1 MPTPVLTKTKS
12 GHYEA
17 RWSDSRR
24 SRRKSMGTKDR
35 ALAEAAFAQ
44 WLLLG
49 GHRIH
54 SMQEEAI
61 AEGKD
66 AGLTCDE
73 LWATYDALHI
83 QKNVVGKYTQ
93 NNNWANLRPVFG
105 HLKPSEI
112 SQRVV
117 DGYVQKR
124 QAGLVGKQPTKDGE
138 PLLPAKDATIRRE
151 LGALR
156 ACLNWCAKDERK
168 LIAKTDVPTYTLP
181 EEGEPKD
188 RWLRSS
194 EIDAMLSAAREMRE
208 ARKDECHRYSRG
220 ERFLWL
226 ALHTAAR
233 KQAIYE
239 LTWDRV
245 DFEIGMIHYDV
256 PGRKKTKKR
265 RAAVPIS
272 AALMPVLQQAYKERE
287 NEFVM
292 TNKGEMWA
300 TIQSIAVRA
309 GLGVRGQPAKN
320 GNKPKATGISPHT
333 LRHTAAT
340 HMARRG
346 VPLYTIAGVLGNTMA
361 MVEAIYA
368 KHCPA
373 AMRDAVNMIPS
384 GKD

>member
-12 GHYEA
+12 GLYEA

-24 SRRKSMGTKDR
+24 SRRKSMGTNER
-35 ALAEAAFAQ
+35 AVAEARFAQ
-44 WLLLG
+44 WLLIG
-49 GHRIH
+49 GHRSH
-54 SMQEEAI
+54 ERDAEAH
-61 AEGKD
+61 AEAQN
-66 AGLTCDE
+66 AGLTCAE
-73 LWATYDALHI
+73 LWSTYDALHI
-83 QKNVVGKYTQ
+83 QKNVVGKCTQ
-93 NNNWANLRPVFG
+93 NNTWINLKPAFG
-105 HLKPSEI
+105 HLKPSDI
-112 SQRVV
+112 SQKVV
-117 DGYVQKR
+117 DGYVEKR
-124 QAGLVGKQPTKDGE
+124 RAGLIGKQPAKEGD
-138 PLLPAKDATIRRE
+138 PLLPAKDTTIRRE

-168 LIAKTDVPTYTLP
+168 LIDKTDVPTYTLP

-188 RWLRSS
+188 RWLRTA
-194 EIDAMLSAAREMRE
+194 EIDAMLTAAREMRE
-208 ARKDECHRYSRG
+208 ARKSDGDRLSRG

-226 ALHTAAR
+226 ALNTAAR

-265 RAAVPIS
+265 RASVPIS
-272 AALMPVLQQAYKERE
+272 AALMPILQRAYRERE

-320 GNKPKATGISPHT
+320 GAKPKATGISPHT

-346 VPLYTIAGVLGNTMA
+346 VPLYTIAGVLGNTLA
-361 MVEAIYA
+361 MVEKIYA

-373 AMRDAVNMIPS
+373 AMRDAVNVIPT

>member
-1 MPTPVLTKTKS
+1 MPTPILTKTKS
-12 GHYEA
+12 GAYEA

-24 SRRKSMGTKDR
+24 SRRKSMGTKER
-35 ALAEAAFAQ
+35 SLAEARFAQ
-44 WLLLG
+44 WLLVG
-49 GHRIH
+49 GHRDKQ
-54 SMQEEAI
+54 MEGAALEEI
-61 AEGKD
+61 QK

-73 LWATYDALHI
+73 LWSTYDTLHI

-93 NNNWANLRPVFG
+93 RNSWAKLKSAFG
-105 HLKPSEI
+105 HLKPADI
-112 SQRVV
+112 SQADWV
-117 DGYVQKR
+117 GYVEKR
-124 QAGLVGKQPTKDGE
+124 RAGQIGKQPTRDGD
-138 PLLPAKDATIRRE
+138 PLIPGKDATIRRE
-151 LGALR
+151 LSALR
-156 ACLNWCAKDERK
+156 ACLNWCASDERK
-168 LIAKTDVPTYTLP
+168 LIAKIDVPTFELP

-188 RWLRSS
+188 RWLRTG
-194 EIDAMLSAAREMRE
+194 EIDAMLTAAREMRE
-208 ARKDECHRYSRG
+208 ARRDECHRYSRG

-256 PGRKKTKKR
+256 PGRRKTKKR

-287 NEFVM
+287 NDFVM

-309 GLGVRGQPAKN
+309 GLGVRGQPAKD
-320 GNKPKATGISPHT
+320 GKPKATGISPHT

-361 MVEAIYA
+361 MVEKIYA

-373 AMRDAVNMIPS
+373 AMRDAVNMIHQER
-384 GKD
+384 K

>member
-12 GHYEA
+12 GQFEA

-24 SRRKSMGTKDR
+24 SRRKSMGTKER
-35 ALAEAAFAQ
+35 ALAEARFAQ
-44 WLLLG
+44 WLLIG
-49 GHRIH
+49 GHRDKQ
-54 SMQEEAI
+54 MEGEALEEAQN
-61 AEGKD
+61 

-73 LWATYDALHI
+73 LWSTYDTLHI

-93 NNNWANLRPVFG
+93 RNSWAKLQPTFG

-112 SQRVV
+112 SQAVA
-117 DGYVQKR
+117 DGYVRKR
-124 QAGLVGKQPTKDGE
+124 QSELA
-138 PLLPAKDATIRRE
+138 AKDATIRRE

-156 ACLNWCAKDERK
+156 ACLNWCAKDERR

-188 RWLRSS
+188 RWLRTG
-194 EIDAMLSAAREMRE
+194 EIDAMLTAAREMRE
-208 ARKDECHRYSRG
+208 ARRDECHRYSRG

-256 PGRKKTKKR
+256 PGRRKTKKR
-265 RAAVPIS
+265 RASVPIS

-361 MVEAIYA
+361 MVEKIYA

-373 AMRDAVNMIPS
+373 AMRDAVNTIPT
-384 GKD
+384 GRN